1 MIDVMSELEKM
12 CSGAWY
18 DPADAEL
25 DAARRLCQEL
35 LARFNTPGVGG
46 SEAREALHG
55 LLGSVGEG
63 AQLMPTLRADY
74 GFNIRLGRDVF
85 INYDLVALDCAEIT
99 IGDGTL
105 IGPRCQLLTPIHPL
119 DDVALRRSG
128 AERAE
133 PIVLEENVWLGGG
146 VIVNPG
152 VRIGAGSVI
161 GSGSVVTRD
170 IPAGVFAAGVPARI
184 VRELRPGEPGGA

>member
-1 MIDVMSELEKM
+1 MGELEKM
-12 CSGAWY
+12 CRGDWY
-18 DPADAEL
+18 APGDETL
-25 DAARRLCQEL
+25 DAARQRCQRL
-35 LARFNTPGVGG
+35 LARFNTPGTNPAEYRVVLG
-46 SEAREALHG
+46 E

-63 AQLMPTLRADY
+63 AQVMPTLRADY
-74 GFNIRLGRDVF
+74 GFNIHLGRDVF
-85 INYDLVALDCAEIT
+85 INYDLVALDCAEIS
-99 IGDGTL
+99 IGDGAL
-105 IGPRCQLLTPIHPL
+105 LGPRCQLLTPVHPV

-133 PIVLEENVWLGGG
+133 PIVLEDNVWLGGG

-184 VRELRPGEPGGA
+184 VRELRTAAHD

>member
-1 MIDVMSELEKM
+1 MSELEKM
-12 CSGAWY
+12 RGGDWY

-25 DAARRLCQEL
+25 DAARQRCQGL
-35 LARFNTPGVGG
+35 LATFNTPGVPAD
-46 SEAREALHG
+46 EARGVLRE

-63 AQLMPTLRADY
+63 AQLLPTLRADY
-74 GFNIRLGRDVF
+74 GFNIHLGRDVF

-105 IGPRCQLLTPIHPL
+105 LGPRCQLLTPIHPL

-133 PIVLEENVWLGGG
+133 PIVLENDVWLGGG

-170 IPAGVFAAGVPARI
+170 IPPGVFAAGSPARV
-184 VRELRPGEPGGA
+184 VRELCGGESGDGS

>member
-1 MIDVMSELEKM
+1 MGELEKM
-12 CSGAWY
+12 RSGEWY
-18 DPADAEL
+18 EPGDSEL
-25 DAARRLCQEL
+25 DAARRRCQGL
-35 LARFNTPGVGG
+35 LARFNTPGAPPEECRAVLG
-46 SEAREALHG
+46 E
-55 LLGSVGEG
+55 LLGSIGEG

-74 GFNIRLGRDVF
+74 GFNIHLGRDVF
-85 INYDLVALDCAEIT
+85 INYDLVALDCAEIS

-105 IGPRCQLLTPIHPL
+105 LGPRCQLLTPVHPV
-119 DDVALRRSG
+119 DDVAFRRSG

-152 VRIGAGSVI
+152 VRIGAGSVV

-170 IPAGVFAAGVPARI
+170 IPSGVFVAGSPARV
-184 VRELRPGEPGGA
+184 VRELRTGTQS